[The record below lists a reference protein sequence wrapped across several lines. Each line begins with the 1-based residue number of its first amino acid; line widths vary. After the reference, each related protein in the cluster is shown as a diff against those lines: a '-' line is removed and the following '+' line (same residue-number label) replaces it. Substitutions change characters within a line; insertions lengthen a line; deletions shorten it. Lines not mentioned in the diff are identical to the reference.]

1 MARRP
6 GRGRALVPMLM
17 LACAAC
23 AGGRAPARE
32 ARAPSELASSLQVE
46 VGREVVRLV
55 LHVTNTSDRPVT
67 LHFPTAQVY
76 DFAIRLPDGATL
88 WRWSEG
94 RAFAQVL
101 TDRTLAPGETWTE
114 AAAWHPGGRRGKLV
128 AVGVVPAMG
137 RRLERRTSFVI
148 PGG

>member
-1 MARRP
+1 MARRTA
-6 GRGRALVPMLM
+6 RGLALALV

-32 ARAPSELASSLQVE
+32 ARAPEASELASSLQVE

-55 LHVTNTSDRPVT
+55 LRVTNTSDRPVT

-76 DFAIRLPDGATL
+76 DFAIRLPDGTTL

-94 RAFAQVL
+94 RAFPQVL

-114 AAAWHPGGRRGKLV
+114 AAAWHPGGRRGELE
-128 AVGVVPAMG
+128 AVGVVPAME
-137 RRLERRTSFVI
+137 RRIERRTSFVI